1 MQKGLLITCPEHDD
15 ATSYLTYFSRSIL
28 KESLTKSLKVKK
40 IMDKNLNM
48 KDFSKIMDKLDYKL
62 VVLNGHGLPDSIY
75 GYKQNIIIKLGKND
89 KQLKERIVYA
99 RSCNA
104 GMLLGPEC
112 MKKTKEGCFIG
123 YNLPFV
129 FFMDEKWTT
138 NPNNDKVAGLFLEPS
153 NLVPISI
160 IKGHTSLEAH
170 NNGKRQMLK
179 TMEKLLKNKQ
189 EEETSFYLDALWNN
203 YNGQAIFGN
212 NEAKL

>member
-1 MQKGLLITCPEHDD
+1 
-15 ATSYLTYFSRSIL
+15 
-28 KESLTKSLKVKK
+28 
-40 IMDKNLNM
+40 MDKNLNM

-62 VVLNGHGLPDSIY
+62 VVLNGHGSPDSIY

-89 KQLKERIVYA
+89 KQLNERIVYA

-104 GMLLGPEC
+104 GMLLGPKC
-112 MKKTKEGCFIG
+112 MKKTKGGCFIG

-153 NLVPISI
+153 NFVPLSI

-170 NNGKRQMLK
+170 NNGKRQMLR
-179 TMEKLLKNKQ
+179 TMEKLLKNNK

-203 YNGQAIFGN
+203 YNGQVIFGN